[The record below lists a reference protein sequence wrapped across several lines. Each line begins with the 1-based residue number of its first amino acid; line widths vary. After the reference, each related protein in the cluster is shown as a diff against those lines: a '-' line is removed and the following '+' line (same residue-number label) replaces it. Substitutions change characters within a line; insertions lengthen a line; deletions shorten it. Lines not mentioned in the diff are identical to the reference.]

1 MKSMLHNALTEEINK
16 ITLSSN
22 NDKRMQSI
30 YSVETY
36 AYGTSRDI
44 VSEKED
50 IKFGNI
56 IKND

>member
-50 IKFGNI
+50 IKCDNI

>member
-1 MKSMLHNALTEEINK
+1 MLQNAFTEEINK
-16 ITLSSN
+16 IILSSN
-22 NDKRMQSI
+22 NDTRMQPI

-50 IKFGNI
+50 IKCSNI

>member
-1 MKSMLHNALTEEINK
+1 MKSMFHNALTEEINK

-50 IKFGNI
+50 IKCGNI

>member
-1 MKSMLHNALTEEINK
+1 MKSMFHNALTEEINK

-36 AYGTSRDI
+36 AYGTSRDT

-50 IKFGNI
+50 IKCGNI

>member
-50 IKFGNI
+50 IKCGNI